1 MTSLRWRFGFWN
13 ALGNMS
19 LRKLF
24 LSPEFVGA
32 ILLGTGGGLVLL
44 QITDINDR
52 ISVAGDAL
60 VLSGAL
66 LGIVFAGFALVVG
79 LLSDS
84 YLRWLEET
92 PSGVEGFFAS
102 FIVAVGIQVGT
113 LLMALSYRAAAPHLD
128 ESVERWV
135 FGVLCF
141 LVVFAALDVVALARD
156 VYAHGVARARGVKID
171 EIRQRKRGRGTG

>member
-13 ALGNMS
+13 ALGSMS
-19 LRKLF
+19 LRKF
-24 LSPEFVGA
+24 FWGPEFIGAFLVGA
-32 ILLGTGGGLVLL
+32 GGGFLLL
-44 QITDINDR
+44 QITNMNER

-113 LLMALSYRAAAPHLD
+113 LLMALGYRAAAPHLD
-128 ESVERWV
+128 QTLERWL

-156 VYAHGVARARGVKID
+156 VYAHGVARARGIRID
-171 EIRQRKRGRGTG
+171 ELRNRRKSAG